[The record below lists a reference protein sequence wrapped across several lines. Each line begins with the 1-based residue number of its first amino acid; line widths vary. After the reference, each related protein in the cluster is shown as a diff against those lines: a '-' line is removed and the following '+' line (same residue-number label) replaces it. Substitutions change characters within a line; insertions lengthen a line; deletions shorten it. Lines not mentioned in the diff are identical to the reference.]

1 MKKYFL
7 ILLLVLFC
15 LTGCTIINKKTPD
28 DVVSL
33 SLNEVV
39 KTNTAFKGFKLYV
52 PTNMN
57 VMNDTSENVVLTTN
71 GDKYYLY
78 VDLISYYNKVSNDYK
93 INEEQEAF
101 YSKILND
108 DGKSGY
114 VLITKYDNKYFVEV
128 MYNYAKIEVITNNY
142 KEALSKS
149 LIILNNLEFNDKII
163 DSLVGKNI
171 LEYDEEKFNLL
182 GPSGET
188 TNFLEWVS
196 YDEEEENKS
205 GILDE
210 DIIDIESE

>member
-78 VDLISYYNKVSNDYK
+78 VDLISYYKKVKFEYDVNNK
-93 INEEQEAF
+93 AF
-101 YSKILND
+101 YSK
-108 DGKSGY
+108 
-114 VLITKYDNKYFVEV
+114 
-128 MYNYAKIEVITNNY
+128 KID
-142 KEALSKS
+142 
-149 LIILNNLEFNDKII
+149 F
-163 DSLVGKNI
+163 
-171 LEYDEEKFNLL
+171 
-182 GPSGET
+182 
-188 TNFLEWVS
+188 
-196 YDEEEENKS
+196 
-205 GILDE
+205 
-210 DIIDIESE
+210 

>member
-15 LTGCTIINKKTPD
+15 LTGCTTINKKTPD
-28 DVVSL
+28 DVVML

-57 VMNDTSENVVLTTN
+57 VMNDKAGNVVLTTN

-93 INEEQEAF
+93 INEEQETF

-108 DGKSGY
+108 SEKSGY
-114 VLITKYDNKYFVEV
+114 VLVTKYDSKYFVEV

-182 GPSGET
+182 GPSNET

-205 GILDE
+205 SILDE